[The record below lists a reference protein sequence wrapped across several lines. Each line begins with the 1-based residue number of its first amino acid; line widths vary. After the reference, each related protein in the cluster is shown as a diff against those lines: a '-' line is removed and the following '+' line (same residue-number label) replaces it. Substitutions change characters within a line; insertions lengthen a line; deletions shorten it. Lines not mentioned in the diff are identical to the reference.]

1 MKSSRTWRC
10 LQSARELGLGSMAAR
25 PGRNDPG
32 RPSHE
37 QEQWEAHVACSCLR
51 SSNPRT
57 SHTDRPA
64 NSSRQRTSNEH
75 HEFPGRLL
83 LAWRSLD
90 GLARPQRRLFCNP
103 RVASSWLH
111 SHQPYLKV
119 SSKRARSLS
128 TLRQGS
134 PASSKAR
141 QQTCMAR
148 PHAPSHH
155 SDRPVSV
162 RLRTHQQSTRQG
174 RTSATGHACFQHPF
188 CLSWLP
194 ARRAPLR
201 QKTHG
206 SGLGCSFFSR
216 SLAPWRKGGDHVETG
231 PRSGKAEEAC
241 CESVAT

>member
-162 RLRTHQQSTRQG
+162 RLRAHQQSTRQG
-174 RTSATGHACFQHPF
+174 TDKRHRACMLSTLFLPVLVTRQAGASPSKRHTGACGVDPWKALSAR
-188 CLSWLP
+188 S
-194 ARRAPLR
+194 
-201 QKTHG
+201 
-206 SGLGCSFFSR
+206 SR
-216 SLAPWRKGGDHVETG
+216 VR
-231 PRSGKAEEAC
+231 
-241 CESVAT
+241 